1 MARKT
6 TPEVKEE
13 QKVQTK
19 YDRKMAARKE
29 KEEKSVPPVS
39 DMDVLAWFAVYS
51 GDLPGF
57 MWSGGSRTI

>member
-29 KEEKSVPPVS
+29 KEEKAHRRRV
-39 DMDVLAWFAVYS
+39 
-51 GDLPGF
+51 
-57 MWSGGSRTI
+57 R